1 MCPTNHCQPET
12 WQSLSLIPAPFEIT
26 SLFFLLPS
34 WVVIRPYV
42 RGSFVRK
49 RASSSSRV
57 ACWRACS
64 TNTAV
69 TLRVAHWNNS
79 TVQSHWTV
87 LAAPSQYVH
96 MCIAK
101 KCKKD
106 WKRLMSF
113 VIRTLIFVKSWG
125 WEQSENVTSTSPAT
139 QITDQ
144 ISVKLYSDISVRFV
158 LYTVNIL
165 VLRKDFIEDCSH
177 LAKAKYMFVSHN
189 HLKPTTTSTA
199 IFFSPQTPNR
209 PQNHSLTKE
218 VPV

>member
-1 MCPTNHCQPET
+1 MSHKSLPTRNMTIIIPNPCP
-12 WQSLSLIPAPFEIT
+12 
-26 SLFFLLPS
+26 
-34 WVVIRPYV
+34 V
-42 RGSFVRK
+42 
-49 RASSSSRV
+49 
-57 ACWRACS
+57 
-64 TNTAV
+64 
-69 TLRVAHWNNS
+69 WNNQLVFPVAKLGGNTPICPRLFCPQTGKLLFTSRMLKGVLHQYSSDLAGCSLKQLNSPVPLNRVGS
-79 TVQSHWTV
+79 TKPVRSHV
-87 LAAPSQYVH
+87 Y
-96 MCIAK
+96 
-101 KCKKD
+101 CKKE

-177 LAKAKYMFVSHN
+177 LAKAKHMFVSHN